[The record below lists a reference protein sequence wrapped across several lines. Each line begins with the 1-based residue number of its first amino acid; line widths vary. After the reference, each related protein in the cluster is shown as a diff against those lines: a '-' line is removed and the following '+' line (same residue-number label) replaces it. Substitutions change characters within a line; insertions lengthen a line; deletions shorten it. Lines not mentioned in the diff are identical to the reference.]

1 MRGTSIVAAALA
13 CALGGGGPAMAQS
26 GEAALDR
33 LTQTGSCPGCD
44 LTGADLT
51 ARHDLSGADL
61 SGAVLDLADLSGM
74 LFSSTSAMGPG
85 EAARF
90 SGASLERAFLHDGW
104 FAGVDFSGSAGVA
117 ALFARSTFTDARFEG
132 ASLALADFGN
142 VAAAGASFAG
152 ADLQGARLDGADLGG
167 ANLLGA
173 NLALADLSG
182 ADLSGA
188 AYAPGALDRAIL
200 CRTVLTDGAYAERDC
215 LAPGDYAMDG
225 EAGCDLYRHDRHAG
239 LSAFWTGGCMEGNR
253 ADGIGAVRYYRDGE
267 LVEAFFGET
276 SEGHWTSG
284 FTARLEN
291 GELMLDAAGRF
302 VRNQAV
308 GASHEDAVGIVE
320 AFQNGL
326 DGLRL
331 LVERLKADGNAASA
345 RLYEVFAD
353 EIASVRPRF
362 D

>member
-1 MRGTSIVAAALA
+1 MRGISIAAGALV

-26 GEAALDR
+26 GAEALER
-33 LTQTGSCPGCD
+33 LAETGSCPGCD

-74 LFSSTSAMGPG
+74 LFSSTSAMGPS

-90 SGASLERAFLHDGW
+90 SGASLDRAFLYDGW
-104 FAGVDFSGSAGVA
+104 FSGVDFSGGNGVA
-117 ALFARSTFTDARFEG
+117 ALFARSTFTEARFEG
-132 ASLALADFGN
+132 ATLALADFGG

-152 ADLQGARLDGADLGG
+152 ADLEGAAFDDADLAG

-173 NLALADLSG
+173 NLRLADFTG

-188 AYAPGALDRAIL
+188 AYAPGALDDAIL
-200 CRTVLTDGAYAERDC
+200 CRTLLADGTFSERDC
-215 LAPGDYAMDG
+215 IAPDDYAMDG
-225 EAGCDLYRHDRHAG
+225 EAGCDLYRHDRHRD

-253 ADGIGAVRYYRDGE
+253 ADGIGAARYYRDGG

-276 SEGHWTSG
+276 SEGHWISG

-291 GELMLDAAGRF
+291 GELVLNSAGRF

-320 AFQNGL
+320 AFQDGL
-326 DGLRL
+326 AGLRL

-345 RLYEVFAD
+345 RLYEAFAD
-353 EIASVRPRF
+353 EVASVRPRF